1 MTPTVATDRPGR
13 LTARLVW
20 GVAGIGI
27 LVIGS
32 LIWLGFGRTFESSTV
47 DLLAGIGYVVALASF
62 VLGGALILSRQ
73 PRNVIGWLLLVPG
86 LTAPIAELGNT
97 WLASLDPPPVD
108 TDVWLWLVVW
118 FTGWSWVLLIFPI
131 FHLLLTL
138 PSGSLLSNRWR
149 WVVWLEGVMV
159 ATMMGLAA
167 FGARLEFSV
176 DEEVLWSLPNPVGIA
191 ALGGEVFADGGPF
204 GSVWDAGL
212 LVLTVAGVTAFI
224 LRFRRGSPDERE
236 QLKWPLYAIALFGL
250 VYGCAVMLQSGPVK
264 GLADL
269 LFGMSIAG
277 IPISV
282 AVAVL
287 RYRLYEI
294 DRIIS
299 RTVSY
304 AVVIGLL
311 VAVFFGVVTALS
323 NLLPGDSQL
332 VVAGSTL
339 AVAALFNPMRKRV
352 QGWVDRRFNR
362 TRYDTQR
369 VADRFANALRDE
381 VDPDRIMSGWLG
393 VVAETMQPRLVGV
406 WLGDPASSDWGN
418 R

>member
-1 MTPTVATDRPGR
+1 MTSTVATDRPGR
-13 LTARLVW
+13 LTTRLVW
-20 GVAGIGI
+20 AIAGIG
-27 LVIGS
+27 LGLIGVVV
-32 LIWLGFGRTFESSTV
+32 WLGFSRSYGSSA
-47 DLLAGIGYVVALASF
+47 LAVLTGLGYVAALASF
-62 VLGGALILSRQ
+62 LLCGALILSRQ
-73 PRNVIGWLLLVPG
+73 PRNVVGWLLLIPG
-86 LTAPIAELGNT
+86 MTAVIAEVGNI
-97 WLASLDPPPVD
+97 WLASFDPPPAEA
-108 TDVWLWLVVW
+108 DVWLWLVLW
-118 FTGWSWVLLIFPI
+118 FVGWSWVLLIFPI

-138 PSGSLLSNRWR
+138 PGGPLLSDRWR
-149 WVVWLEGVMV
+149 WVVWLEGLMV
-159 ATMMGLAA
+159 ATMIGLVT
-167 FGARLEFSV
+167 FGARLEFVV
-176 DEEVLWSLPNPVGIA
+176 DEKVLWTVPNPVG
-191 ALGGEVFADGGPF
+191 LVSSGTDFFADGGLF
-204 GSVWDAGL
+204 DSVSIAGL
-212 LVLTVAGVTAFI
+212 LVLTVVSVTAFV
-224 LRFRRGSPDERE
+224 LRFRRGSSDERE
-236 QLKWPLYAIALFGL
+236 QLKWPLYGIAVFGL
-250 VYGCAVMLQSGPVK
+250 VYGSMTLQGGPAED
-264 GLADL
+264 LADL
-269 LFGMSIAG
+269 VFGLSIAG

-332 VVAGSTL
+332 VVASSTL

-381 VDPDRIMSGWLG
+381 VDPDRIMSGWLR
-393 VVAETMQPRLVGV
+393 VVAETMQPGLVGV
-406 WLGDPASSDWGN
+406 WLGDPASSDWGD